1 MSLPYGL
8 LGLLSYQ
15 SSTGYELTKIFNE
28 SLNNFW
34 RAQSSQIYRELNKME
49 QKGWVSS
56 QSVIQEGRPN
66 KRVYSITA
74 DGRGVLM
81 DWLHEGSLELENRHD
96 PLLMR
101 IFFGSDAPEVTLA
114 LLQAYRGALAAGL
127 KNFAGNVQASIDNYA
142 SEIPDGK
149 VKSLFWQMTLDYGIA
164 QAEASAQWAQRCI
177 ERLEEEIGK

>member
-15 SSTGYELTKIFNE
+15 SRTGYELTKTFGS

-34 RAQSSQIYRELNKME
+34 HAQSSQIYRELNKME

-56 QSVIQEGRPN
+56 QNVIQEGRPN

-74 DGRGVLM
+74 DGQSVLKE
-81 DWLHEGSLELENRHD
+81 WLDEGILEFENRHE

-101 IFFGSDAPEVTLA
+101 IFFGADAPEVTLA
-114 LLQAYRGALAAGL
+114 LLKACRDAYISGLEVYAKNIQA
-127 KNFAGNVQASIDNYA
+127 NITEYA
-142 SEIPDGK
+142 SSINDGEK
-149 VKSLFWQMTLDYGIA
+149 KGIYWQMTLDYGIA
-164 QAEASAQWAQRCI
+164 QAEATVQWAQRCI
-177 ERLEEEIGK
+177 EKLEGGIEK